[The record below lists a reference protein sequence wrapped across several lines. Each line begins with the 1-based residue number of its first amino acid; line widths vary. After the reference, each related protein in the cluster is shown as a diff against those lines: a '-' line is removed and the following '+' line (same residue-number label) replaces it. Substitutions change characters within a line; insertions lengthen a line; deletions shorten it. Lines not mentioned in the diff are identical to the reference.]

1 MNQNLY
7 KQEDPFGKQEKW
19 IKGICLR
26 PVTMRDYFAWLD
38 AKPALTVR
46 LSTLPPQ
53 LAVLPYLSAVFALE
67 AGSVMA
73 GKPLGLLRRISAAL
87 CLSLGIAPGECEKAV
102 RFHVASDD
110 MTHLTGISVL
120 VPETIRENALCG
132 ADRKFRLSREAVAA
146 PGEDAPECRILETGE
161 TVPLSGG
168 RDGTAPQFLGEFL
181 ALEYTAFPK
190 EPTVTLRPM
199 EFSQVRSAMAEL
211 NGLDLPDEAENTE
224 LLEARR
230 KKAEISTAKLKGSPE
245 ALLDA
250 VALLSGAR
258 MEDLKS
264 WTVKEFE
271 RRRETVDR
279 VLRFLVCGI
288 GETCGSKWENGNPH
302 PSWCFDR
309 AEGMLSGFTPVSQV
323 LGKLGS
329 SEGWLARQIENQ
341 KDQKKG

>member
-1 MNQNLY
+1 
-7 KQEDPFGKQEKW
+7 
-19 IKGICLR
+19 
-26 PVTMRDYFAWLD
+26 
-38 AKPALTVR
+38 
-46 LSTLPPQ
+46 
-53 LAVLPYLSAVFALE
+53 
-67 AGSVMA
+67 
-73 GKPLGLLRRISAAL
+73 
-87 CLSLGIAPGECEKAV
+87 
-102 RFHVASDD
+102 
-110 MTHLTGISVL
+110 MTRLTGISVL
-120 VPETIRENALCG
+120 VPETVRENAAVRRRPEIPLCKG
-132 ADRKFRLSREAVAA
+132 GRCG

-168 RDGTAPQFLGEFL
+168 RDGNGAAVPGEFL